1 MAEKKKSI
9 IEEAL
14 LEAKSLEDA
23 LKANTKE
30 ILASTMKEEI
40 ESVVRESLDE
50 QEEIEDNEEIEGH
63 DDEMTDD
70 LKLPAGEEAG
80 EDSEEL
86 ELDLDVEAG
95 EEEGEEPE
103 VELDLDL
110 DAEEGGEE
118 LGLPMGDLE
127 GDEMGMELGD
137 EEGMLDLGD
146 EEELD
151 LTMAS
156 DEEVLK
162 VFKSMGDTD
171 EVEVVKDADGIS
183 LKDNTTGA
191 EYYIKESEEL
201 DEGEMCEGCGSG
213 MYSEEEDLDETI
225 YEVELDEDMYEA
237 YMESKEMEEGEEI
250 SETEE
255 MEEMEEVK
263 ESSRRTLA
271 DRRNKSHKPSNHP
284 ARRNESRSRRKPTIK
299 ESKND
304 VRKGSY
310 EKLLKEYK
318 ELKVQNAEYKT
329 KNGEYKEALKVFK
342 TKINEVAL
350 FNQNLAHVTKLFTE
364 HSTTKK
370 EKMAILGRFDNV
382 ETIKESKSLY
392 KTIETE
398 LSDKTPINESV
409 EKKVNK
415 TVESSKSNL
424 NESTA
429 YVDPQ
434 INKIK
439 DLMNKIS

>member
-40 ESVVRESLDE
+40 ESVVRESLKE
-50 QEEIEDNEEIEGH
+50 QSEEEIENDEEVEGL

-70 LKLPAGEEAG
+70 LELPAGEEAD

-86 ELDLDVEAG
+86 ELDLDAEEG

-103 VELDLDL
+103 SELDLDL
-110 DAEEGGEE
+110 DTEEGGEE
-118 LGLPMGDLE
+118 LELPMG
-127 GDEMGMELGD
+127 ELGD
-137 EEGMLDLGD
+137 EEGTLDLGD

-171 EVEVVKDADGIS
+171 EVEVVKDANGIS

-213 MYSEEEDLDETI
+213 MYSEEDEDETI

-237 YMESKEMEEGEEI
+237 YMESKEMEEGEDEEI
-250 SETEE
+250 TEDHTLARTRGYQRKGGHRNRSMSESRT
-255 MEEMEEVK
+255 
-263 ESSRRTLA
+263 SRRPII
-271 DRRNKSHKPSNHP
+271 R
-284 ARRNESRSRRKPTIK
+284 ESRVERKPRIVT
-299 ESKND
+299 ESKDN
-304 VRKGSY
+304 VKKESY
-310 EKLLKEYK
+310 EKLLREYK
-318 ELKVQNAEYKT
+318 ELKG
-329 KNGEYKEALKVFK
+329 KNEEYKEALKVFK

-398 LSDKTPINESV
+398 LSEKSPITESV

-415 TVESSKSNL
+415 TIDSSKSNL

-439 DLMNKIS
+439 DLMNRIS